1 MTVNRTTL
9 LDLPLPVTGTESGT
23 WGDTTNNGLTQYMDI
38 AIAGMS
44 NLTGAN
50 FTIGALTIETT
61 EGNSSATNIT
71 ATSGQYAGFR
81 VTSLAQ
87 NSTITVGNTGTS
99 PARSYRLINADAT
112 YTLTFKAT
120 GQTGITLQPGQTAVV
135 AFNGTDYVIVGM
147 AGAGTVTDNAV
158 VRFDGTTGKL
168 VQNSVVTIAD
178 STGDVTGVGALTAS
192 TKVVSPLFD
201 AASSAGGQLR
211 NSGGTSQ
218 LAWGAGGGNN
228 LSLEVATNINPANA
242 NVSIAPTGTG
252 TVTINPATAGTLNNI
267 AIGGTTASTGAFTTL
282 SASSTATFSGLTA
295 SQAVFTTAGKALT
308 SNAITGTGDV
318 VMSTSPTLVTP
329 VLGTP
334 TSGTLTNCT
343 GLPIS
348 TGVSGLGTGVVTA
361 LGNTANAASGVAAL
375 NASGL
380 LAIAQGGTNSSAT
393 ATAGGIGYG
402 TGTAHAY
409 TSAGTSGQVLTS
421 NGASAPT
428 WTSLTTGMT
437 SISFGST
444 GLTPATA
451 TGGAVTVAGTLGI
464 ANGGT
469 NSTAT
474 PTAGGIGYG
483 TGTAHAYTAA
493 GTAGYLLQSNGSS
506 APTWVPAPA
515 GGVTTISFGSTGL
528 TPSTATG
535 GAVSV
540 AGTLAVANGGTGA
553 TTLTANNVI
562 LGNGTSAVNFV
573 APGSNG
579 NVLTSNGTTW
589 TSAPGS
595 SGTVT
600 SVALSGGTTGLTVS
614 GSPITTS
621 GTITLAGTLAVANG
635 GTGITSLGSGV
646 ATWLG
651 TPSSANLAAAVTD
664 ETGSGALVFA
674 TSPSLTTPVLG
685 TPTSGNLSN
694 CTADGTS
701 SVGFRNIPQ
710 NSQSAA
716 YTLVLADS
724 GKHILHPSADTTA
737 RTFTIPANSSV
748 AFPIGTAITFV
759 NQNGAGVVTIDITTD
774 TMRLSPA
781 GTTGSRTLAAN
792 GVATCIKLT
801 STEWIISGTGLT

>member
-1 MTVNRTTL
+1 MAQTGYTPISLYYSTTAAATPSAVNL
-9 LDLPLPVTGTESGT
+9 A
-23 WGDTTNNGLTQYMDI
+23 NGEL
-38 AIAGMS
+38 AI
-44 NLTGAN
+44 
-50 FTIGALTIETT
+50 
-61 EGNSSATNIT
+61 NIT
-71 ATSGQYAGFR
+71 DGKLYYKDNGATVQLIASKAGASG
-81 VTSLAQ
+81 
-87 NSTITVGNTGTS
+87 
-99 PARSYRLINADAT
+99 D
-112 YTLTFKAT
+112 
-120 GQTGITLQPGQTAVV
+120 
-135 AFNGTDYVIVGM
+135 IVGP
-147 AGAGTVTDNAV
+147 ASATDNAV

-295 SQAVFTTAGKALT
+295 SQAVFTTAGKTLT

-348 TGVSGLGTGVVTA
+348 TGVSGLGTGVATA

-380 LAIAQGGTNSSAT
+380 LAIAQGGTNSS
-393 ATAGGIGYG
+393 
-402 TGTAHAY
+402 
-409 TSAGTSGQVLTS
+409 
-421 NGASAPT
+421 
-428 WTSLTTGMT
+428 
-437 SISFGST
+437 
-444 GLTPATA
+444 
-451 TGGAVTVAGTLGI
+451 
-464 ANGGT
+464 
-469 NSTAT
+469 AT

>member
-1 MTVNRTTL
+1 MAQTGYTPISLYYSTTAAATPSAVNL
-9 LDLPLPVTGTESGT
+9 A
-23 WGDTTNNGLTQYMDI
+23 NGEL
-38 AIAGMS
+38 AI
-44 NLTGAN
+44 
-50 FTIGALTIETT
+50 
-61 EGNSSATNIT
+61 NIT
-71 ATSGQYAGFR
+71 DGKLYYKDNGATVQLIASKAGASG
-81 VTSLAQ
+81 
-87 NSTITVGNTGTS
+87 
-99 PARSYRLINADAT
+99 D
-112 YTLTFKAT
+112 
-120 GQTGITLQPGQTAVV
+120 
-135 AFNGTDYVIVGM
+135 IVGP
-147 AGAGTVTDNAV
+147 ASATDNAV

-178 STGDVTGVGALTAS
+178 STGDVAGVGALTAS

-348 TGVSGLGTGVVTA
+348 TGVSGLGTGVATA

-380 LAIAQGGTNSSAT
+380 LAIAQGGTNSS
-393 ATAGGIGYG
+393 
-402 TGTAHAY
+402 
-409 TSAGTSGQVLTS
+409 
-421 NGASAPT
+421 
-428 WTSLTTGMT
+428 
-437 SISFGST
+437 
-444 GLTPATA
+444 
-451 TGGAVTVAGTLGI
+451 
-464 ANGGT
+464 
-469 NSTAT
+469 AT

>member
-1 MTVNRTTL
+1 MAQTGYTPISLYYSTTAAATPSAVNL
-9 LDLPLPVTGTESGT
+9 A
-23 WGDTTNNGLTQYMDI
+23 NGEL
-38 AIAGMS
+38 AI
-44 NLTGAN
+44 
-50 FTIGALTIETT
+50 
-61 EGNSSATNIT
+61 NIT
-71 ATSGQYAGFR
+71 DGKLYYKDSGGTVQLIASKAGA
-81 VTSLAQ
+81 S
-87 NSTITVGNTGTS
+87 G
-99 PARSYRLINADAT
+99 D
-112 YTLTFKAT
+112 
-120 GQTGITLQPGQTAVV
+120 
-135 AFNGTDYVIVGM
+135 IVGP
-147 AGAGTVTDNAV
+147 ASATDNAV

-295 SQAVFTTAGKALT
+295 SQAVFTTAGKTLT

-348 TGVSGLGTGVVTA
+348 TGVSGLGTGVATA

-380 LAIAQGGTNSSAT
+380 LAIAQGGTNSS
-393 ATAGGIGYG
+393 
-402 TGTAHAY
+402 
-409 TSAGTSGQVLTS
+409 
-421 NGASAPT
+421 
-428 WTSLTTGMT
+428 
-437 SISFGST
+437 
-444 GLTPATA
+444 
-451 TGGAVTVAGTLGI
+451 
-464 ANGGT
+464 
-469 NSTAT
+469 AT